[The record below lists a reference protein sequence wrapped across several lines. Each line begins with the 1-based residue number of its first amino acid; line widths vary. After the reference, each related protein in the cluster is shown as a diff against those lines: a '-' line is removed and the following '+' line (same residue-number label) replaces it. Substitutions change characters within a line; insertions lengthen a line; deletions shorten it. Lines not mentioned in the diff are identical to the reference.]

1 VAGGK
6 KRWIAAVTAYTLAG
20 SVSSLSIGAMF
31 TALGSVLGA
40 ARAGIYG
47 VVASIV
53 VAVIAMARE
62 FGWLS
67 IPLPQ
72 LTRQTRDTWAKAF
85 NGTQAA
91 ALWGFD
97 LGLTFTTWLTFS
109 GVWLLAV
116 VAILAKESAFGAT
129 LFTLYW
135 FGRAGSVWLGPLL
148 LREASATS
156 RLLHELTGQHLLFQ
170 RIHAMGLMWS
180 VVVLVICLVRGTAI

>member
-1 VAGGK
+1 
-6 KRWIAAVTAYTLAG
+6 VTAYTLAG

-97 LGLTFTTWLTFS
+97 LVFTQ
-109 GVWLLAV
+109 
-116 VAILAKESAFGAT
+116 K
-129 LFTLYW
+129 
-135 FGRAGSVWLGPLL
+135 R
-148 LREASATS
+148 
-156 RLLHELTGQHLLFQ
+156 
-170 RIHAMGLMWS
+170 
-180 VVVLVICLVRGTAI
+180 